1 MIDFKRSNLP
11 IKFLG
16 GLIFILL
23 IIILSWLLF
32 PKVRLI
38 SQKQK
43 ELMNQQEI
51 ILPQPSKRS
60 ETSIEETLSERRSV
74 REYKDEPLTL
84 QEISQILWAAQ
95 GITAPLRGGRTAPSA
110 GALYPLEV
118 YLIARKVDGV
128 EPGVYR
134 YLPEGHKLNRVLEG
148 DVSDSLCGAAL
159 RQASIREA
167 PVNLVIGALYERTTR
182 KYGERGIRYV
192 HLEAGHAA
200 QNIYLQVQ
208 SLGLGTVVIGA
219 FDDEEVKEV
228 LNLPEEE
235 IPLYII
241 PVGKIVVA
249 K

>member
-1 MIDFKRSNLP
+1 MIDFKRSSLA

-43 ELMNQQEI
+43 EFMNQQEI
-51 ILPQPSKRS
+51 ILPQPRKRS
-60 ETSIEETLSERRSV
+60 ETSIEETLSKRRSV

-84 QEISQILWAAQ
+84 QEISQLLWAAQ
-95 GITAPLRGGRTAPSA
+95 GITAPLWGGRTAPSA

-134 YLPEGHKLNRVLEG
+134 YLPEGHKLNRVFKG

-159 RQASIREA
+159 GQASIREA
-167 PVNLVIGALYERTTR
+167 PVNLVISAFYERTTK

-192 HLEAGHAA
+192 HLEAGHVA

-228 LNLPEEE
+228 LNLLEEE

-241 PVGKIVVA
+241 PVGKIVA
-249 K
+249 TK